1 MEMRGLKSRENG
13 EDPASY
19 MDEIDY
25 PPVPEDLVENGL
37 TNGSTGFARRKRQST
52 QKGYIS

>member
-19 MDEIDY
+19 MDEIDC